1 MESEEQQQQ
10 QQQQTE
16 PPAPQSQGTFD
27 INRVIEQAREVL
39 TNPAGFYRDMPGS
52 GGFTEPVIFVA
63 VMAVATGI
71 IAAVWSL
78 FTSGHGFLAA
88 GFAGIIIYPIFA
100 VIGAFIAAAILFV
113 IWKLMGSERDYE
125 TAFRCWSAATA
136 VYPVGALLS
145 IIPYIGVMVSVAWGT
160 LLMIEASVA
169 VHQRERRT
177 AMIVF
182 GILGG
187 LLLISNISS
196 EYASRQM
203 ADRMSEMS
211 RQFEGFEDMSS
222 EEAGRQ
228 IGEFLKGLEEGAKKD
243 GDEG

>member
-1 MESEEQQQQ
+1 MESDEQQQQ
-10 QQQQTE
+10 PPE
-16 PPAPQSQGTFD
+16 PPAAQPPAPFD
-27 INRVIEQAREVL
+27 VSRIIEQAREVL
-39 TNPAGFYRDMPGS
+39 TNPSGFYRDMPRR
-52 GGFTEPVIFVA
+52 GGFTEPVVFVA
-63 VMAVATGI
+63 VIAVITGI

-78 FTSGHGFLAA
+78 FATGPGFLAA

-113 IWKLMGSERDYE
+113 IWKLMGSEQDYE
-125 TAFRCWSAATA
+125 TAFRSWSAATA

-203 ADRMSEMS
+203 ADRVSEMS
-211 RQFEGFEDMSS
+211 RQFEGYEDMSP
-222 EEAGRQ
+222 EEAGRKM
-228 IGEFLKGLEEGAKKD
+228 GEFLKGLEEGAKKD
-243 GDEG
+243 SDEG